1 MADPSAIIAKDVLA
15 MSTHTTPE
23 QTPARPSSATGPA
36 LPEETKPNAKL
47 IAGMVI
53 GGIVFIIVTVLII
66 WFLAVD
72 PQRTAN
78 IRDMFIIAMAF
89 VSAAIGVLLAVLV
102 WQLQSLIALLRNELK
117 PMLTNANQTVNTVRG
132 TAVFMSDN
140 LARPAIK
147 AFSFLSG
154 LRGVADAV
162 GARTGAASRRRRPAS
177 NGAGSTTAGATEST
191 ATTPP
196 PPPTTGA
203 SNDTPAAG

>member
-1 MADPSAIIAKDVLA
+1 MN
-15 MSTHTTPE
+15 TNTTPE
-23 QTPARPSSATGPA
+23 QTPANPSSTLGPA
-36 LPEETKPNAKL
+36 LPEETKPNTKL
-47 IAGMVI
+47 LIGMIV
-53 GGIVFIIVTVLII
+53 GGIVFIAVTVLII

-78 IRDMFIIAMAF
+78 IRDMFIIALAF
-89 VSAAIGVLLAVLV
+89 VSVVIGALLAVLV
-102 WQLQSLIALLRNELK
+102 WQLQSLIALLRNEIK

-162 GARTGAASRRRRPAS
+162 GARTGATSRRRRPTPNDS
-177 NGAGSTTAGATEST
+177 GPTTSSATEST
-191 ATTPP
+191 AT
-196 PPPTTGA
+196 PPPTEAGA
-203 SNDTPAAG
+203 VNDSPTRPVG

>member
-1 MADPSAIIAKDVLA
+1 MN
-15 MSTHTTPE
+15 TNTTPE
-23 QTPARPSSATGPA
+23 QTPASPPSTLGPA
-36 LPEETKPNAKL
+36 LPEEARPNTRLL
-47 IAGMVI
+47 IGMIV
-53 GGIVFIIVTVLII
+53 GGIVFIVVTILII

-78 IRDMFIIAMAF
+78 IRDMFIIALAF
-89 VSAAIGVLLAVLV
+89 VSVLIGALLAVLV
-102 WQLQSLIALLRNELK
+102 WQLQSLIVLLRNEIK

-162 GARTGAASRRRRPAS
+162 GARAGAASRRRRPAP
-177 NGAGSTTAGATEST
+177 NGSGPTAAGATEST
-191 ATTPP
+191 TTPP
-196 PPPTTGA
+196 PTAADAP
-203 SNDTPAAG
+203 NDTPAAG

>member
-1 MADPSAIIAKDVLA
+1 MN
-15 MSTHTTPE
+15 TNTTPE
-23 QTPARPSSATGPA
+23 QTPASPPSTLGPA
-36 LPEETKPNAKL
+36 LPEEAKPNTRLL
-47 IAGMVI
+47 IGMIV
-53 GGIVFIIVTVLII
+53 GGIVFIVVTILII

-78 IRDMFIIAMAF
+78 IRDMFIIALAF
-89 VSAAIGVLLAVLV
+89 VSVLIGALLAVLV
-102 WQLQSLIALLRNELK
+102 WQLQSLIVLLRNEIK

-162 GARTGAASRRRRPAS
+162 GARAGATSRRRRPAP
-177 NGAGSTTAGATEST
+177 NGSGPTAAGATEST
-191 ATTPP
+191 AT
-196 PPPTTGA
+196 PPPTA
-203 SNDTPAAG
+203 ADAPNDTPAAG